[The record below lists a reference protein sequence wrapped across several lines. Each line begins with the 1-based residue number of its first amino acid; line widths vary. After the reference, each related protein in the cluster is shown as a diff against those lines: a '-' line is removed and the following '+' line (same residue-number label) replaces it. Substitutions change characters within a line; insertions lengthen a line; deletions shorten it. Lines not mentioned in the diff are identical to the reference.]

1 MGLNEGFC
9 SHSFLR
15 LLAPPSPYRF
25 LLWPLFCLRMAVS
38 HTWQT
43 TKKHTKITVN
53 KSKTPAVYADDVL
66 YKQLLI
72 IADRNLFN
80 DRCYYYSG
88 WCTQRCNTHKTN
100 CKLVFYKQTCLFAKS
115 DPPFASNLQDF
126 ENLFNQPFS
135 WETCSEFCAGLSHLW
150 SPNIQNIIP
159 YTILDTYCHTFV
171 EVQWLNAIYNKF
183 KDLAFR

>member
-38 HTWQT
+38 HT

-66 YKQLLI
+66 HKQLLI

-88 WCTQRCNTHKTN
+88 WRTQRCNTHKTN

-126 ENLFNQPFS
+126 ENLFNQPFN
-135 WETCSEFCAGLSHLW
+135 WETCSEFCEDCLTFEAPTFRTLYYIPSLTLIATHLLKY
-150 SPNIQNIIP
+150 S
-159 YTILDTYCHTFV
+159 D
-171 EVQWLNAIYNKF
+171 
-183 KDLAFR
+183 